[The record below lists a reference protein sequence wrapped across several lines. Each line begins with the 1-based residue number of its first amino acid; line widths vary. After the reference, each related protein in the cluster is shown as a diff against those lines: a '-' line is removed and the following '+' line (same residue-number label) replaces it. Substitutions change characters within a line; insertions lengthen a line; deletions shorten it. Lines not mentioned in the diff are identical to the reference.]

1 VGPAALK
8 YIDAAMLPSVSVVI
22 PAYNEEEYVQRTLTA
37 VTAALERAGIEHEI
51 VLVNDASTDR
61 TAALADAAAAAD
73 PRVRVIHNP
82 QNLTL
87 GGSLRA
93 GFAAARKELVLY
105 TDADLP
111 FDLEEVPR
119 AVRLL
124 QVQEADMLVAYRF
137 DRTAEGTRRALYT
150 WGYSVIIRALFGL
163 KIRDVNFAFKL
174 FRRSLLDRFVLKS
187 GGSFID
193 AELVVR
199 TLKAGGQIIQ
209 IGVDYFPRTRG
220 ESKLASGKVIA
231 RILSELTSLWRE
243 LRSARP

>member
-1 VGPAALK
+1 
-8 YIDAAMLPSVSVVI
+8 MLPSVSVVI
-22 PAYNEEEYVQRTLTA
+22 PMYNEEEYVSRTLTA
-37 VTAALERAGIEHEI
+37 VTSALERAGIQHEI

-73 PRVRVIHNP
+73 PRVRVVHNP

-93 GFAAARKELVLY
+93 GFAAARHDLVLY

-174 FRRSLLDRFVLKS
+174 FRRALLDRFALKS

-220 ESKLASGKVIA
+220 ESKLASGKVIV
-231 RILSELTSLWRE
+231 RILSELVSLRRE

>member
-1 VGPAALK
+1 
-8 YIDAAMLPSVSVVI
+8 MLPSVSVVI
-22 PAYNEEEYVQRTLTA
+22 PMFNEEEYVSRTLTA
-37 VTAALERAGIEHEI
+37 VTSALERAGIEHEI

-73 PRVRVIHNP
+73 PRVRVVHNP
-82 QNLTL
+82 ENLTL

-93 GFAAARKELVLY
+93 GFAAARHELVLY

-174 FRRSLLDRFVLKS
+174 FRRRLLERFALKS

-220 ESKLASGKVIA
+220 ESKLASGKVIV
-231 RILSELTSLWRE
+231 RILSELTSLRRE

>member
-73 PRVRVIHNP
+73 PRVRVVHNP

>member
-1 VGPAALK
+1 
-8 YIDAAMLPSVSVVI
+8 
-22 PAYNEEEYVQRTLTA
+22 
-37 VTAALERAGIEHEI
+37 
-51 VLVNDASTDR
+51 VLVDDASTDR

-73 PRVRVIHNP
+73 PRVRVVHNA

-93 GFAAARKELVLY
+93 GFAAARHELVLY

-124 QVQEADMLVAYRF
+124 QVQEADMLSAYRF

-220 ESKLASGKVIA
+220 ESKLASRAVIA
-231 RILSELTSLWRE
+231 RILSELTSLRRE

>member
-1 VGPAALK
+1 VDDERFGKISAFFP
-8 YIDAAMLPSVSVVI
+8 MR
-22 PAYNEEEYVQRTLTA
+22 NEEEYINRA
-37 VTAALERAGIEHEI
+37 VDAAREACQELIDDGEVSDYEI
-51 VLVNDASTDR
+51 LIVDDASTDATPR
-61 TAALADAAAAAD
+61 IADELADAD
-73 PRVRVIHNP
+73 PHVRVVHHPKNRK
-82 QNLTL
+82 L
-87 GGSLRA
+87 GGSVKT
-93 GFAAARKELVLY
+93 GFTEAKGDLVLY

>member
-1 VGPAALK
+1 
-8 YIDAAMLPSVSVVI
+8 M
-22 PAYNEEEYVQRTLTA
+22 
-37 VTAALERAGIEHEI
+37 TAALERAGIEHEI
-51 VLVNDASTDR
+51 VLVDDASTDR

-93 GFAAARKELVLY
+93 GFAAAGKELVLY

-243 LRSARP
+243 LRSSRP

>member
-1 VGPAALK
+1 
-8 YIDAAMLPSVSVVI
+8 MFPSVSVVI
-22 PAYNEEEYVQRTLTA
+22 PMYNEEEYVSRTLTA
-37 VTAALERAGIEHEI
+37 VTAALERVGIEHEI
-51 VLVNDASTDR
+51 VLVDDASTDR

-87 GGSLRA
+87 GRSLRA
-93 GFAAARKELVLY
+93 GFAAARHELVLY

-150 WGYSVIIRALFGL
+150 WGYSVLIRALFGL

-174 FRRSLLDRFVLKS
+174 FHRSLLDRFVLES

-199 TLKAGGQIIQ
+199 TLKAGGHIIQ

-220 ESKLASGKVIA
+220 ESKLASGKVIV

-243 LRSARP
+243 LRSSRP